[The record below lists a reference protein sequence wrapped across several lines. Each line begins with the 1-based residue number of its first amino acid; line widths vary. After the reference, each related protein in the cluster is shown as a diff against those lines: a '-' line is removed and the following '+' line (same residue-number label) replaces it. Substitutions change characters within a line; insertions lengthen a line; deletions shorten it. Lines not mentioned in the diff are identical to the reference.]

1 MLKHWGSLSQE
12 LCNCQYS
19 IFLENL
25 LGSFAVDLVG
35 IVQGFEPVLHE
46 SCGTQR
52 AFAWTREGNRL
63 AFLSYLKA

>member
-35 IVQGFEPVLHE
+35 IVQGFEPVL
-46 SCGTQR
+46 SM
-52 AFAWTREGNRL
+52 NRVVHRGL
-63 AFLSYLKA
+63 LSGPEKVTDLLFLVT